1 MTEHEAYVAFNMVPD
16 IGAVKLGAL
25 IKRHGA
31 QFLHDGSEIRIR
43 NPPNN
48 HGQSGELKPVG
59 GLSLP
64 MLNPDVV
71 VPVIE
76 FFL

>member
-1 MTEHEAYVAFNMVPD
+1 MHLYNYPMGFLPLD
-16 IGAVKLGAL
+16 FYGK
-25 IKRHGA
+25 IKYA

-43 NPPNN
+43 TPPNN

>member
-1 MTEHEAYVAFNMVPD
+1 MGFLPLDFY
-16 IGAVKLGAL
+16 GK
-25 IKRHGA
+25 IKYA

>member
-1 MTEHEAYVAFNMVPD
+1 VHLYNYPMGFLPLDFY
-16 IGAVKLGAL
+16 GK
-25 IKRHGA
+25 IKYA

>member
-1 MTEHEAYVAFNMVPD
+1 MHLYNYPMGFLPLD
-16 IGAVKLGAL
+16 FYGK
-25 IKRHGA
+25 IKYA
-31 QFLHDGSEIRIR
+31 QFLYDGSEIRIR

>member
-1 MTEHEAYVAFNMVPD
+1 MHLYNYPMGFLPLD
-16 IGAVKLGAL
+16 FYGK
-25 IKRHGA
+25 IKYA